1 MDNGQGNDFP
11 ALIFNFLL
19 LAENDFSQI
28 FVTYQA
34 ELLCLDGRMG
44 GNFFGGGRPKTS
56 TLNTK

>member
-28 FVTYQA
+28 FVTYQD

-44 GNFFGGGRPKTS
+44 GNFFWGEAVRK
-56 TLNTK
+56 LVH